1 MGVSGIKRNHFSNTT
16 RPTTPW
22 DEDAGVRAVVG
33 PWQDLTVWGEGS
45 AALMLSVRVNSGKSS
60 RVGGCLSQQCAL
72 KNPGFLVLLIQA
84 RTSRH
89 LVTHGCLSVL
99 TRTQREGL
107 PTPAPGKK
115 KRPRKESTAVKQNK
129 IFLHAVLVTSARG
142 SLGLHFSSEMQVATQ
157 HGTSH
162 PNKTRNLFLP
172 THFSESAFHQHPS
185 SLSFFVFRA
194 YSVGPNNNTTPDLCS
209 TERGT
214 HNASEICALLPQIWT
229 HFLQQTEQ
237 EDLCLFLF
245 FAKDGVPA
253 SKLTPFIS
261 PAGSQHVPSP
271 RRCRYLK

>member
-22 DEDAGVRAVVG
+22 DEDAGVRAVVW

-60 RVGGCLSQQCAL
+60 RVGGSLSQQCAL

-89 LVTHGCLSVL
+89 LVTRGCLSIL
-99 TRTQREGL
+99 TRTPHPR
-107 PTPAPGKK
+107 PRKK
-115 KRPRKESTAVKQNK
+115 KRPRNEITAVRQNK
-129 IFLHAVLVTSARG
+129 IFLRAVLVTSARG
-142 SLGLHFSSEMQVATQ
+142 PLGLHFSSEMQVATQ

-214 HNASEICALLPQIWT
+214 LNASAICALLP
-229 HFLQQTEQ
+229 
-237 EDLCLFLF
+237 
-245 FAKDGVPA
+245 
-253 SKLTPFIS
+253 
-261 PAGSQHVPSP
+261 
-271 RRCRYLK
+271 